1 MTYVTGKKARGLR
14 GLQCMN
20 ADGRRE
26 EAVALTH
33 GAQMKKSVITRAG
46 DKVQGM
52 SAVGAMQSGRHT

>member
-1 MTYVTGKKARGLR
+1 
-14 GLQCMN
+14 MN